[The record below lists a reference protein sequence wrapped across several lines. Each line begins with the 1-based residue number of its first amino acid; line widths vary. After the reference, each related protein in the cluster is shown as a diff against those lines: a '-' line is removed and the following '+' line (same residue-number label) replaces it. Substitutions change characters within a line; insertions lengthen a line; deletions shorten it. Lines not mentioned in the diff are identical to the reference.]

1 MADDTESDT
10 EPDIREA
17 SHHELTQDDSS
28 PIIVP
33 RKEFSFVVLKL
44 RTSEHSVKVFF
55 KPGMPP
61 QVAGRDPNC
70 DIFLGD
76 NRLISWNQTA
86 TFSLATTGKFHGTTS
101 LLYPLGQVFTLLMQA
116 NEEPFT
122 SASADVYN

>member
-10 EPDIREA
+10 EPDIREV

-33 RKEFSFVVLKL
+33 RKEFQFVILKH

-76 NRLISWNQTA
+76 NRQISWNHFVVVSLGSGFRIIDA
-86 TFSLATTGKFHGTTS
+86 SKRGTFHISKRGR
-101 LLYPLGQVFTLLMQA
+101 V
-116 NEEPFT
+116 
-122 SASADVYN
+122 